1 MPYQDS
7 IRAWFDAHRAAMLED
22 IAALCRI
29 QSDRAEPLPDMPY
42 GEGPF
47 RALLAGQALCERE
60 GFATRLNK
68 ARGPV
73 KWAVCTLALA
83 LVVLF
88 GSLTDSAPMYFD
100 F

>member
-47 RALLAGQALCERE
+47 RALLAR
-60 GFATRLNK
+60 
-68 ARGPV
+68 
-73 KWAVCTLALA
+73 
-83 LVVLF
+83 
-88 GSLTDSAPMYFD
+88 SL
-100 F
+100 